1 MPYFDD
7 PRRYFSFSSRFVWRI
22 VNVSFGSGVHGDST
36 DHYFGFQI
44 ICQLID
50 QILERQSRVEHA
62 TTLGQRRH
70 LLAITRNSNPHQ
82 LRGLLIPFE
91 FSDHRTISQQL
102 CGVSCFVWT
111 VGPVERILDMS
122 TPRPRR
128 EYSAEFRAD
137 AVRMVTELGKPRSQ
151 VARELELN
159 VSTLGRWVATEI
171 GTLGTGR
178 GSARRA
184 PDPESTDPH
193 EMQREISRLREEN
206 EFLKKAAAFFA
217 KEQL

>member
-1 MPYFDD
+1 MSKYP
-7 PRRYFSFSSRFVWRI
+7 
-22 VNVSFGSGVHGDST
+22 VSALPTTGNNGKLYGLPVLDWMT
-36 DHYFGFQI
+36 
-44 ICQLID
+44 LITSA
-50 QILERQSRVEHA
+50 RQSMSSIINPTMSQARNPLVNDNKTIA
-62 TTLGQRRH
+62 WSRAVTLP
-70 LLAITRNSNPHQ
+70 LANSSN
-82 LRGLLIPFE
+82 
-91 FSDHRTISQQL
+91 TAVIS
-102 CGVSCFVWT
+102 GVSCFVWT

-206 EFLKKAAAFFA
+206 EFLKKAAFFA

>member
-1 MPYFDD
+1 MLLPKQRTS
-7 PRRYFSFSSRFVWRI
+7 PCPIRAEG
-22 VNVSFGSGVHGDST
+22 GS
-36 DHYFGFQI
+36 
-44 ICQLID
+44 
-50 QILERQSRVEHA
+50 
-62 TTLGQRRH
+62 
-70 LLAITRNSNPHQ
+70 
-82 LRGLLIPFE
+82 
-91 FSDHRTISQQL
+91 
-102 CGVSCFVWT
+102 GVSCFVWT

-206 EFLKKAAAFFA
+206 EFLKKAAFFA

>member
-1 MPYFDD
+1 
-7 PRRYFSFSSRFVWRI
+7 
-22 VNVSFGSGVHGDST
+22 
-36 DHYFGFQI
+36 
-44 ICQLID
+44 
-50 QILERQSRVEHA
+50 
-62 TTLGQRRH
+62 
-70 LLAITRNSNPHQ
+70 
-82 LRGLLIPFE
+82 
-91 FSDHRTISQQL
+91 
-102 CGVSCFVWT
+102 
-111 VGPVERILDMS
+111 MS

-193 EMQREISRLREEN
+193 EMQREIRRLREEN
-206 EFLKKAAAFFA
+206 ERLKSWEWRARELELKLAEVGAIA
-217 KEQL
+217 KVLPEQPLPFVTVRLISQASGQPCRFDRVRKLNLQSIFGSLPVLASRAGWPIGQYRARQRLHRS